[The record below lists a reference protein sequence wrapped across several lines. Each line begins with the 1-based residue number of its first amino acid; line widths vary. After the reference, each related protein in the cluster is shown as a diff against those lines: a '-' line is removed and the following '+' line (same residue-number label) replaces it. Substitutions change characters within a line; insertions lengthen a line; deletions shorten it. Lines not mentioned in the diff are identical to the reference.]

1 MNDLKKSEIIGA
13 SKMLVKGIVDAQGMN
28 DGKSHRVRVIFS
40 QYSGEFRMRA
50 LSLVVDDRRVDGMK
64 LGVGNQTVLFDIEV
78 FAPPKSATSAK
89 KTKALK

>member
-13 SKMLVKGIVDAQGMN
+13 TKMLVKGIVEAQGMN

-40 QYSGEFRMRA
+40 HYSGEFRMRA
-50 LSLVVDDRRVDGMK
+50 LSLVVDEMRVDGMK
-64 LGVGNQTVLFDIEV
+64 LGVGTQTVLFDIEV
-78 FAPPKSATSAK
+78 FAPPKLATRVK